1 MGQTSLERFPY
12 KTDVGFDP
20 CGSDMERL
28 RISAWMAPSL
38 PSYARLESY
47 PLGGSVLPEAEHLA
61 HMRLFELGL
70 PATDR
75 SFAPHARHANHVVYC
90 DSEER
95 SDRLD
100 GLVMMAQ
107 TLRALANLQ
116 FAISDPISS
125 LAFPG
130 LLPRCR
136 YVSQSSIAHN
146 WSRSVCCSIF
156 VGRGIEHLQC
166 GLHLFID
173 QRLSLASACLP
184 SIHPSYSLIG
194 FSICISLVCR

>member
-1 MGQTSLERFPY
+1 
-12 KTDVGFDP
+12 
-20 CGSDMERL
+20 
-28 RISAWMAPSL
+28 
-38 PSYARLESY
+38 
-47 PLGGSVLPEAEHLA
+47 
-61 HMRLFELGL
+61 
-70 PATDR
+70 
-75 SFAPHARHANHVVYC
+75 
-90 DSEER
+90 
-95 SDRLD
+95 
-100 GLVMMAQ
+100 MAQ

-184 SIHPSYSLIG
+184 SIHPSYSLID
-194 FSICISLVCR
+194 FSICISLVCRQENAVLFHMFVITQHPTCLLGRAWLYQSSSPYPNQGIMESVLDCPFETLVGKIQNTQF